1 MQTSALVELRD
12 LIGPIGLILAIAA
25 IGVAAAIAVSA
36 RLGWRAAGPL
46 ALIIAAPLVPNVDLA
61 GPVSTDDVLP
71 ILGLGLL
78 VGFTTPRLAL
88 TSNRLL
94 LVALLAVALAIA
106 ARIVSTLANADQLPS
121 VLGTLGVAVLR
132 PGFLVAV
139 AAASAMLLPRDRRNQ
154 IVSAGLGALGTFE
167 AAFSLTAFLVPL
179 PGLGIRPARMFETL
193 AGCDYRITGTLGL
206 SPNHIGAVFVL
217 TLPFTLA
224 LAIAARGRTRWL
236 WVAGAIL
243 QVAAVY
249 FTFTRASIALALL
262 AGLAFLLYQRQF
274 RLLVATALGA
284 GALVAAIAFTTCDAG
299 AGQPLPGEPGA
310 TETPAPDGPD
320 IVDRFTDPSD
330 RLALWYT
337 AAIMTL
343 DHPATGVGIG
353 RMVEVMRSEPERY
366 VDTPYGR
373 SVSSAHNTI
382 LLAGAETGIVGAISM
397 LVLNAVLALAALWL
411 LVTGWRGPVVYSAAG
426 VAIIAF
432 LVQGMVNN
440 LFTVPPTGT
449 LLALIVG
456 VFATARDPVSESSPE
471 TTAGH

>member
-1 MQTSALVELRD
+1 MESSALVDLRD
-12 LIGPIGLILAIAA
+12 LIGPIGVVIAIAA
-25 IGVAAAIAVSA
+25 IGTAAAVAASVK
-36 RLGWRAAGPL
+36 LGWRAAGPL

-78 VGFTTPRLAL
+78 VGTNTPRLAF
-88 TSNRLL
+88 TANRLL
-94 LVALLAVALAIA
+94 LVALLAVAIAIM
-106 ARIVSTLANADQLPS
+106 ARVVSTFANADALPS
-121 VLGTLGVAVLR
+121 LLGTLGVAVLR

-139 AAASAMLLPRDRRNQ
+139 AVASAMLIPRDRRNQ
-154 IVSAGLGALGTFE
+154 IVSVGLGVLGTFE
-167 AAFSLTAFLVPL
+167 AAFSLTAFLIPL

-224 LAIAARGRTRWL
+224 LAIAARGRNRWL
-236 WVAGAIL
+236 WTAAAIL

-262 AGLAFLLYQRQF
+262 AGIALLLYQRQF
-274 RLLVATALGA
+274 RLLAITGLGA
-284 GALVAAIAFTTCDAG
+284 ALLVAAIAFTACDTDTG
-299 AGQPLPGEPGA
+299 PSGQPGP

-366 VDTPYGR
+366 VETPYGR

-411 LVTGWRGPVVYSAAG
+411 LVTGWRAPVVYSAAG

-440 LFTVPPTGT
+440 LFTVPATGT

-456 VFATARDPVSESSPE
+456 VFATSRDPVGESVPE
-471 TTAGH
+471 EVSRP